1 MGRSARLAACSALFL
16 WASIVTTPLVSPA
29 AEETA
34 QEDATQ
40 NAASPKAVKY
50 YEVLRKRPEPGY
62 LFDRFYNTWLDDS
75 TAAELQNFLVAKA
88 AESKSTSDQL
98 LLAFFFAKQGDD
110 ARALEEFRTAL
121 AANPGSAEAWYQ
133 KAVIESRT
141 LDFEAAISDLRK
153 ARELKP
159 EAKLQVQIDKLLGRL
174 LVRNRQVDE
183 ALKVWNELLA
193 ANPSDEELAEDL
205 IELHIDEGLFDQA
218 AKLTETLLAKT
229 KDPYLA
235 VTRRL
240 RLGDV
245 HQRAGNREASL
256 KAYST
261 ALADVGHDSW
271 LEQEILAQ
279 TEQVFRRED
288 SLAQLKTHYETLLK
302 DHPKRIALHR
312 RQAQLLVELGEHDPA
327 IAGYRQILEL
337 TPGDRANRE
346 EYVEVLAKI
355 GKKKEAVA
363 ELTELCKQHAGDA
376 ELKFR
381 LATLLQN
388 DEQGDAAAEQI
399 AAYLAA
405 SDKSEYAYLRAARQL
420 ERFERKEAAAD
431 VYQEMAGA
439 FADSASAQEAYAGF
453 LYAAEKKE
461 EALAIWRKLSEGAEL
476 SELLHVARALATR
489 NEHQTALDLLQA
501 RERDFAKEPLYFSQ
515 LATTALALK
524 KPELA
529 LPWTERRAELAAST
543 SELEAALDQAVAA
556 ADRAD
561 KIEDSAKRLAE
572 LPHPTVQQTCLLA
585 ELLELAGDSAAADDA
600 VNSLAEKGDVLALGE
615 QIRLFTQRR
624 DWTAAANATR
634 RMLELP
640 GGRKSIY
647 VRRLVELCQ
656 RDFQTEEALNWI
668 AEWKRLSPGS
678 TTPWTMEA
686 GLLQTQGKEEDAIAV
701 LKTAVQK
708 FDGAEELRLRLAQVY
723 AESDHLADAERIYW
737 QLYEETEDVTGKL
750 RWTQELTRLAEQQGK
765 LSQLVE
771 KFEERRQSNRQSIVP
786 LLALSEVH
794 RTADNY
800 EGRRQA
806 LTAAAKIKPD
816 DLELLH
822 HISRVEEQEGDW
834 NAAIATLQRAAP
846 LDKTNRTKERIS
858 RLHLSNGNADEGFAI
873 FFELAGVEK
882 GDPRTLEAIAD
893 AMCGIQ
899 EWERAADFLSSRIN
913 DHPGD
918 YRLRYLLGVA
928 AEEAGRPSDAI
939 AQFTLLLDDQ
949 EELPDVAKK
958 NAQRTARN
966 PYLESMGKM
975 APREAID
982 FLMQSQ
988 YRYQAYMHQQNRGMR
1003 YGVVSSAGPAST
1015 IQMPAVVDQ
1024 ARPMAVTHL
1033 TTMAKQLEENELAD
1047 LKRSMK
1053 QHGVEAVELMMRVDM
1068 NQGNMAVE
1076 LPTYLEEFPE
1086 DETALALIAINQLGG
1101 LSPELAKSSERA
1113 YEKFRDDYPELAV
1126 LAAFQAGL
1134 VAEEEVTLDEV
1145 DSPEEKETTEAP
1157 NRLLDEALKLA
1168 ESVDE
1173 PNPMTVLRIALAL
1186 SGQNGGQQAAA
1197 LREDYRQKFSD
1208 LLVKWYPNV
1217 QQQSNQYGPWAF
1229 IYVVGALAQG
1239 DDPSAYIAFLEDELA
1254 RSRQK
1259 GRGPSN
1265 QTHGMFQQQASTLL
1279 AGLTF
1284 PPQQLA
1290 DFPAELLAVL
1300 RSPDSSDPFSSVTGR
1315 ATPTNFDAEK
1325 AAPLVA
1331 KTRDPI
1337 LRLLLANRFEQPEVV
1352 EATLK
1357 ELLASEKPQLD
1368 AYLLASGK
1376 ATVDE
1381 DHVRAAELLNKARYL
1396 PMQRDLR
1403 AQVDAGIVASVLA
1416 AKEAGLVKIAAD
1428 GSLQAADAD
1437 AESKDSATAAADH
1450 SAALLEAGRAAC
1462 LRLRQTRLDPN
1473 RRTELIAAMEDLG
1486 LKREAE
1492 KLDQLAATQPA
1503 VSSPARM
1510 IYSSV
1515 GPRSGASDRVTKL
1528 VADGKRDAAAK
1539 LLSAEILAQA
1549 RQILSN
1555 PGNASFMRHQFR
1567 QLKTRVSTLGMTD
1580 DVLKSMT
1587 PGENATSQ
1595 RGIEYAVACEM
1606 FDRPKEA
1613 RAMYEKLLEKK
1624 PKDDAVRMR
1633 LVTLLAAED
1642 PKLAEGHLKELKP
1655 TASMTVGQSLM
1666 GTLQDYE
1673 ADLESRVASAEVAVL
1688 YLKLLAGQPNVQT
1701 DWSEGFVQMLSR
1713 QLHSNNVGALPS
1725 LLSKVTLDRT
1735 KSETMGKL
1743 IERRRAAQ
1751 EAFCQEMLKTQS
1763 GARSGF
1769 TFLLAAAEARGDVN
1783 DEEFTARAVQLLR
1796 DEAESKPLAAGQRGH
1811 HYSYNDNDPNA
1822 VRLRSPEEYLVR
1834 CAMATDW
1841 KLIDEELLPALEK
1854 GRVKQGA
1861 QTLKQMSK
1869 LYRCPPEEF
1878 LAAADQ
1884 VMKRGQ
1890 RSPVMQDEAADL
1902 AIVVAA
1908 WKDREL
1914 DVDLQPVVLERL
1926 KRSVKSQNHHQT
1938 PSCVSDFV
1946 VATYSSRGGPAALD
1960 LLEEV
1965 TTIYLGP
1972 KEKREAFVA
1981 ANNPQNGVSYGTAT
1995 GQVYVYGQ
2003 FISTLLQDESVL
2015 PIVIFYVQSLPNLG
2029 SMNNVEHYA
2038 YSGMAKLA
2046 EQPADKLMKDL
2057 RASPWMADLEEFDPL
2072 DGGSSRHGSVSWLA
2086 WFLENMSK
2094 DEKEKPAFAELIA
2107 EANQQKPTFGLGLIN
2122 AQLQGGDAL
2131 LDFCASHLEGLQAL
2145 DEERQTRIA
2154 ATLSALLGNEALEK
2168 KDLAESHAKVRD
2180 WLRGSKQLK
2189 SQQLLAQLRKA
2200 KTLEELCSEPYQAGE
2215 FLGLHIK
2222 ELIAADLPA
2231 AAESY
2236 FRVMELARDAQ
2247 KNNRWNLHLG
2257 DGSTAA
2263 GYILGNMARHLD
2275 GVRFDRFPFLIEIYR
2290 NEKQASTEYQSSSR
2304 YGATGALLGR
2314 FDELVKEKGKKRTP
2328 LEAVQQIHEELGTAL
2343 DGRPSSLFADAYCE
2357 LFEQKLKK
2365 PKDLAAVRDWA
2376 KSHVVGGE
2384 HKDLSTDLYAAACM
2398 VEAANIANKAK
2409 SRPKSADAAATS
2421 QPSEATDGETF
2432 YHQYYDH
2439 LLARSELPLVWRLHL
2454 AELVTRYDDDRL
2466 PAEVGKGVLAIYT
2479 EALKSTIPITDAQ
2492 HGSIC
2497 SWLVSVAKRGELSE
2511 ERALWSDA
2519 WGRRYLRP
2527 ATAVNRQ
2534 FESPHELNNVDALCD
2549 VLRIYLQ
2556 QKDEDRVNQF
2566 IRRHE
2571 QALASSPRVVVI
2583 LLRAEK
2589 PELAARFLRTHWGA
2603 FSLDWPSDDDLTF
2616 DPAIDAQ
2623 TTPLA
2628 EKLLRDDERFFARA
2642 LLASLPDPQSS
2653 QEAEQEGGEKP
2664 AEQTATAEPTPRETR
2679 LLKLAEELGGSSKND
2694 EALRMRTIAILG
2706 QSRPA
2711 SHRLQEEIAALYEK
2725 LTLPVTFQGD
2735 DIRRWQLELELATR
2749 HFDNRFAAGD
2759 TATFVTAFDGLVKSI
2774 EGDHAYEAG
2783 QKLDPLLDACYD
2795 SIQSHG
2801 AKWTPEQCA
2810 AMGRSLRSL
2819 LDDRQYIY
2827 LNEFPKFNALVLLTH
2842 ARGGNGAELVEWRKK
2857 LSDNSRSYMK
2867 NRGVD
2872 GETWAALCKLVG
2884 EPAPENLPER
2894 IKLVEAA
2901 VAAAADLEWLN
2912 YHQETPHHL
2921 SGYDQKSIYDHI
2933 VKAKML
2939 SRDELLAHA
2948 SQIDPIPERHFMTNV
2963 TLAEWLASQEAFAA
2977 AATLYDLARPQ
2988 APASWKVRKAAWGL
3002 RAGDC
3007 WARAGHLD
3015 NAKARADEA
3024 AKLDLQEAEKKRLK
3038 KLTETIEQKASG
3050 GEQNTKVDQS
3060 PPAAATP
3067 DAVPPKAAQRVRDS
3081 GMTLLSFNGWSE
3093 ILSNGPE
3100 FNSSPWMIAV

>member
-16 WASIVTTPLVSPA
+16 WASIVTMPLVSHA
-29 AEETA
+29 AE
-34 QEDATQ
+34 DAVE

-141 LDFEAAISDLRK
+141 LDFEAAIGDLRK
-153 ARELKP
+153 SRDLKP

-183 ALKVWNELLA
+183 ALKIWNELLA

-218 AKLTETLLAKT
+218 AKLAETLLAKT

-261 ALADVGHDSW
+261 SLADVGHDSW

-355 GKKKEAVA
+355 GKKKEAIA

-399 AAYLAA
+399 AEYLAA

-420 ERFERKEAAAD
+420 ERFERKEAAAG
-431 VYQEMAGA
+431 VYQEMAAA
-439 FADSASAQEAYAGF
+439 FADSASAQEAYASF
-453 LYAAEKKE
+453 LYAADKKE

-489 NEHQTALDLLQA
+489 NENQTALDLLQA
-501 RERDFAKEPLYFSQ
+501 REKDFANEPLYFSQ

-561 KIEDSAKRLAE
+561 KIEESAKRLAE
-572 LPHPTVQQTCLLA
+572 LPHPTVQQACLLA
-585 ELLELAGDSAAADDA
+585 ELLELAGDSEAADGA
-600 VNSLAEKGDVLALGE
+600 LKPLAEKGDVLALGE

-624 DWTAAANATR
+624 DWTAAADATR

-656 RDFQTEEALNWI
+656 RDFQTEEALKWI
-668 AEWKRLSPGS
+668 EEWKRLSPGS
-678 TTPWTMEA
+678 TTPWTVEA
-686 GLLQTQGKEEDAIAV
+686 GLLQTEGKEEDAIAV
-701 LKTAVQK
+701 LKAAVQK

-765 LSQLVE
+765 LSQLIE

-846 LDKTNRTKERIS
+846 LDKTNRTKERIA

-873 FFELAGVEK
+873 LFELAGVEK

-928 AEEAGRPSDAI
+928 AEEAGRTGDAI
-939 AQFTLLLDDQ
+939 AQFTQLLDDQ
-949 EELPDVAKK
+949 EEMPEVAKK
-958 NAQRTARN
+958 NAQRTGRN
-966 PYLESMGKM
+966 PYIEMMGKM

-988 YRYQAYMHQQNRGMR
+988 YRYQAYIHQQNRGMR
-1003 YGVVSSAGPAST
+1003 YASVSSAGPAST
-1015 IQMPAVVDQ
+1015 IQMPAIVDQ
-1024 ARPMAVTHL
+1024 VRPMAVTHL

-1076 LPTYLEEFPE
+1076 LPAYLEEFPE
-1086 DETALALIAINQLGG
+1086 DETALALIAINQLGAQ
-1101 LSPELAKSSERA
+1101 SPELAKSSERA

-1134 VAEEEVTLDEV
+1134 VAEEELTLSDEV
-1145 DSPEEKETTEAP
+1145 VPDAKVGAP
-1157 NRLLDEALKLA
+1157 NKLLDEALKLA
-1168 ESVDE
+1168 ESVEE
-1173 PNPMTVLRIALAL
+1173 PNPMTVMRIALML
-1186 SGQNGGQQAAA
+1186 SGQNGGQQTAA
-1197 LREDYRQKFSD
+1197 LRESYRQKLSD
-1208 LLVKWYPNV
+1208 MLVKWYPKV

-1239 DDPSAYIAFLEDELA
+1239 DDPSAYIEFLEDELA

-1259 GRGPSN
+1259 GRGAGK
-1265 QTHGMFQQQASTLL
+1265 QAQAMLQQQSPTLL
-1279 AGLTF
+1279 TGLTF

-1290 DFPAELLAVL
+1290 DFPAELLTVL
-1300 RSPDSSDPFSSVTGR
+1300 RSPDSADPYSSITGR
-1315 ATPTNFDAEK
+1315 ATPTSFDAEK
-1325 AAPLVA
+1325 TAPLVA

-1352 EATLK
+1352 DATLK
-1357 ELLASEKPQLD
+1357 ELLASKKPQLD

-1381 DHVRAAELLNKARYL
+1381 DHLRAAELLNKARYL
-1396 PMQRDLR
+1396 PMQRELR
-1403 AQVDAGIVASVLA
+1403 AHVDAAIVASVLA
-1416 AKEAGLVKIAAD
+1416 AKEAGLIKVAVD
-1428 GSLQAADAD
+1428 GSMEAADAD
-1437 AESKDSATAAADH
+1437 AKSEDSTATATAADQ

-1473 RRTELIAAMEDLG
+1473 RRSELIAAMEDLG

-1492 KLDQLAATQPA
+1492 KLDQLASTQPA

-1510 IYSSV
+1510 VYSSV

-1528 VADGKRDAAAK
+1528 IADGKRDAAAK
-1539 LLSAEILAQA
+1539 LLAAEVVAQA
-1549 RQILSN
+1549 RQMLSN

-1580 DVLKSMT
+1580 EVLKSIT
-1587 PGENATSQ
+1587 PGENSTSQ
-1595 RGIEYAVACEM
+1595 RGIEYAAACEM

-1613 RAMYEKLLEKK
+1613 RAMYESLLEKK

-1655 TASMTVGQSLM
+1655 TASMTVGQGLM

-1688 YLKLLAGQPNVQT
+1688 YLKLLADQPNAQT

-1713 QLHSNNVGALPS
+1713 QLHTNRVGALPS

-1735 KSETMGKL
+1735 KSETMDKL
-1743 IERRRAAQ
+1743 IERRRVAQ
-1751 EAFCQEMLKTQS
+1751 EALCLEMLKTQS

-1769 TFLLAAAEARGDVN
+1769 TYLLAAAEARGDVN
-1783 DEEFTARAVQLLR
+1783 DEEFTAKAVQLLR
-1796 DEAESKPLAAGQRGH
+1796 NEAESKPLAASQRVNR
-1811 HYSYNDNDPNA
+1811 YSYNDNDSNA

-1834 CAMATDW
+1834 RATTTDW

-1861 QTLKQMSK
+1861 QTLAKMSK

-1878 LAAADQ
+1878 LATADQ
-1884 VMKRGQ
+1884 VMKQGQ
-1890 RSPVMQDEAADL
+1890 RSPVAQDEAADL
-1902 AIVVAA
+1902 AVVVAA
-1908 WKDREL
+1908 WNDREL

-1946 VATYSSRGGPAALD
+1946 AATYSNRGGPAALD
-1960 LLEEV
+1960 LLEEI

-1981 ANNPQNGVSYGTAT
+1981 ANNPQNGISYGTAT
-1995 GQVYVYGQ
+1995 GQIYVYGE

-2015 PIVIFYVQSLPNLG
+2015 PIVIFYVQSLPSFG

-2057 RASPWMADLEEFDPL
+2057 RASPWMADLDDFDPL

-2086 WFLENMSK
+2086 WFLENMGK
-2094 DEKEKPAFAELIA
+2094 DDKEKPAFAKLVA

-2122 AQLQGGDAL
+2122 AHLTSNEAL
-2131 LDFCASHLEGLQAL
+2131 FDFCASQLGALQAL
-2145 DEERQTRIA
+2145 DEKRQTRIA

-2168 KDLAESHAKVRD
+2168 KDLSESHAKVRD

-2215 FLGLHIK
+2215 FLGPHIK

-2231 AAESY
+2231 AAEAY
-2236 FRVMELARDAQ
+2236 FRVVELARDAQ
-2247 KNNRWNLHLG
+2247 KNNRWHLHLD
-2257 DGSTAA
+2257 DGSTVA
-2263 GYILGNMARHLD
+2263 GYILGNMAHHLNS
-2275 GVRFDRFPFLIEIYR
+2275 GRYDRFPFLIEIYR
-2290 NEKQASTEYQSSSR
+2290 NEKQASTEYQSSDR
-2304 YGATGALLGR
+2304 YGVTGTLIAR
-2314 FDELVKEKGKKRTP
+2314 FDELIKEKGKKRTP
-2328 LEAVQQIHEELGTAL
+2328 LEAVQQIHEELGAAL

-2357 LFEQKLKK
+2357 LCDQKLKK

-2376 KSHVVGGE
+2376 KSQVVGGGRQE
-2384 HKDLSTDLYAAACM
+2384 LSTDLYAAACM
-2398 VEAANIANKAK
+2398 VEAANIAAKAK
-2409 SRPKSADAAATS
+2409 AKPKPADAAATP
-2421 QPSEATDGETF
+2421 QPAEATDGETF

-2439 LLARSELPLVWRLHL
+2439 LLTESELPLVWRLHL
-2454 AELVTRYDDDRL
+2454 AELVTRYDGDRL
-2466 PAEVGKGVLAIYT
+2466 PAKVGKGVLAVYT
-2479 EALKSTIPITDAQ
+2479 EALKSTLPITDAQ

-2497 SWLVSVAKRGELSE
+2497 GWLVGVAQRGELSE

-2534 FESPHELNNVDALCD
+2534 FESPHELNDADALCD
-2549 VLRIYLQ
+2549 VLRVYLQ

-2571 QALASSPRVVVI
+2571 QALSSNPRVVVI

-2589 PELAARFLRTHWGA
+2589 PELAARFLRTHWAA

-2653 QEAEQEGGEKP
+2653 QEAEQEGDEKP

-2679 LLKLAEELGGSSKND
+2679 LLKLAEELGGSAKND

-2706 QSRPA
+2706 QGRA
-2711 SHRLQEEIAALYEK
+2711 ANQRLQEEIAAQYAK

-2735 DIRRWQLELELATR
+2735 DIRRWQLELELASR
-2749 HFDNRFAAGD
+2749 HFDNQFAAGE

-2783 QKLDPLLDACYD
+2783 QKLDPLLASCYD
-2795 SIQSHG
+2795 SIRSHG

-2827 LNEFPKFNALVLLTH
+2827 LNEFPKFNALLLLTH

-2857 LSDNSRSYMK
+2857 LLGNSRSYMK

-2872 GETWAALCKLVG
+2872 DETWAALGKLIG
-2884 EPAPENLPER
+2884 APTPENLPQR

-2921 SGYDQKSIYDHI
+2921 SGYDRKSIYDHI

-2963 TLAEWLASQEAFAA
+2963 TLAEWLAAQKEYVA
-2977 AATLYDLARPQ
+2977 AATLYESARPQ
-2988 APASWKVRKAAWGL
+2988 APESWKVRRVAWGL

-3007 WARAGHLD
+3007 WARAGNFE
-3015 NAKARADEA
+3015 NAKARADET
-3024 AKLDLQEAEKKRLK
+3024 AKVELQEAEKKRFK
-3038 KLTETIEQKASG
+3038 KLTEMIEQKSTTPDPD
-3050 GEQNTKVDQS
+3050 EQKANVDQPAADAEI
-3060 PPAAATP
+3060 PPAAA
-3067 DAVPPKAAQRVRDS
+3067 PKAAQRVGDTTR
-3081 GMTLLSFNGWSE
+3081 TLLAFAGRLA
-3093 ILSNGPE
+3093 ILSCGPE
-3100 FNSSPWMIAV
+3100 FDSFPWMIAV